1 MRRMGRR
8 CLRARRGIG
17 GTCTRSN
24 NPRVAASFP
33 RFCGERFDNYEI
45 IEYIYKCACI
55 LIASLIYLLI
65 RGSEIFL
72 EWKKFSVHFVGIG
85 RRLESLNSGKIMVE
99 IY

>member
-65 RGSEIFL
+65 RESEIFL
-72 EWKKFSVHFVGIG
+72 ENVPFRGNWSLSIQIMIGIY
-85 RRLESLNSGKIMVE
+85 S
-99 IY
+99 

>member
-65 RGSEIFL
+65 RESEIFL
-72 EWKKFSVHFVGIG
+72 ENVSFRGNWSLSIQIMIGIY
-85 RRLESLNSGKIMVE
+85 S
-99 IY
+99 

>member
-72 EWKKFSVHFVGIG
+72 ENVPFRGNWSLSIQIMIGIY
-85 RRLESLNSGKIMVE
+85 S
-99 IY
+99 